1 MILQAL
7 TQLYEALL
15 ARGEIPPLGWSAI
28 NISYALCLG
37 EDGQLEEVVPTLQ
50 EVDAGKGITVLRPQD
65 KGAPRRRQTCLRHS
79 FQLSLGQFELHAR
92 PG

>member
-50 EVDAGKGITVLRPQD
+50 EVDIGKGKTALRPQV
-65 KGAPRRRQTCLRHS
+65 KELPAAVKRAYGI
-79 FQLSLGQFELHAR
+79 LSNFL
-92 PG
+92 